1 MDFKELSY
9 YYEKFKY
16 GEDNFHNL
24 MQYRVKEIL
33 LISTFYD
40 AYIFEHDSLLSEQI
54 VGEYHQLNLTT
65 VPRITSVP
73 TGEEALN
80 LLSKKRYDLV
90 ITTMRTGEDNTFE
103 LSRKIKQIQGDLP
116 IILMLTVKSD
126 IAIVNRNRDRLSFI
140 ESVFLWNGDSKLILA
155 MIKYVEDKKNAPYDT
170 ENGLVKVILLVED
183 SINFISIYL
192 PLLYTEIMEQ
202 TQRLISEELND
213 NQKYN
218 RMRTRPKVIVTDN
231 YEDGM
236 ELARQYQ
243 EHLLCVMS
251 DMEFYRKGELDG
263 EAGIKFLNNI
273 KRENPDLACILQ
285 SSLLINRSKAEDLGV
300 TFFHKQSQFL
310 LKDLRNFIVEN
321 LGFGDLV
328 FRDEQ
333 GGEITRAK
341 NLVDFEKTIPVL
353 PMEVILYHT
362 RRKDFS
368 SWLIAHGE
376 MQLAR
381 KLRPIEAEDFHSYDI
396 YRKFLHNQ
404 FMALRRERNRGKIVS
419 LNRESLNIDGAITR
433 ISSGSLGGK
442 GRGLAFFNSFL
453 VTTEF
458 DSNFRG
464 VNIKIP
470 QTTIIGTSAFGQ
482 FVKENNLFELRN
494 CTDDEEIKQKF
505 TDGELS
511 PKIIDKLRI
520 YLEEVRTPIAV
531 RSSGLLED
539 SQSQPFAG
547 VYQTYMLPNNSDD
560 IDDRLN
566 QLAAAVKLVYSS
578 VFLNDTRNYIENLNY
593 IIEEE
598 SMAVVIQKVVGGQY
612 DHYFYPHLSGV
623 AQSYNYYP
631 IGNMDN
637 QDGVASIAV
646 GLGQAVVEGEKNFRY
661 CPEYPAVSY
670 QSDEDLLKST
680 QTEFYAIDLGKKDF
694 DILQGGEFETL
705 SKLRM
710 YTAEK
715 HNNLYHMASV
725 WDGENN
731 RIVDGIGSAGP
742 RIINFANI
750 LKYDVFPLSDILK
763 RVLAVTQVA
772 LGIPVEIEF
781 AVDLSKNE
789 EEGLLPT
796 FYMLQ
801 VRPMTINFE
810 DELTNIEA
818 VEPDDLLLYTEEGL
832 GNGKIDD
839 LYDII
844 FIDPDKFDKTRTQE
858 MREEIEKLNTMMK
871 ENDREY
877 ILIGPGRWGTRDRFL
892 GIPVIW
898 SQISK
903 AKIIVE
909 AGLEDFNIEP
919 SQGTHFFHNVV
930 AMNMGYFYVKNQNKN
945 ESFIDWNHI
954 KTHEGATTYEYFT
967 HIVSKEPFKVIMD
980 GKNRKSM
987 IYKSGVSRR
996 LL

>member
-1 MDFKELSY
+1 MDNKELSY

-80 LLSKKRYDLV
+80 LLREKRYDLV
-90 ITTMRTGEDNTFE
+90 ITTMRTGEANTFE
-103 LSRKIKQIQGDLP
+103 LSRKIKQLQPELP
-116 IILMLTVKSD
+116 IILMLAVKSD
-126 IAIVNRNRDRLSFI
+126 IVIVNRNRDRLSYI

-231 YEDGM
+231 YEEGM
-236 ELARQYQ
+236 RLYQQYR

-251 DMEFYRKGELDG
+251 DMEFYHNDELDE
-263 EAGIKFLNNI
+263 EAGIKFLKTI

-285 SSLLINRSKAEDLGV
+285 SSVLANRRIAEDLGV

-333 GGEITRAK
+333 GGEIGRAK
-341 NLVDFEKTIPVL
+341 NLLDFERIIPEL
-353 PMEVILYHT
+353 PMDVVLFHT

-376 MQLAR
+376 MQIAR
-381 KLRPIEAEDFHSYDI
+381 KLRPVEAEDFGSYDI
-396 YRKFLHNQ
+396 YRQFLLNQ
-404 FMALRRERNRGKIVS
+404 FKSLRRERNRGKIVS
-419 LNRESLNIDGAITR
+419 LNRESLGIEDAITR

-458 DSNFRG
+458 ESNFRG
-464 VNIKIP
+464 VRIKIP
-470 QTTIIGTSAFGQ
+470 QTTIIGTTGFSS
-482 FVKENNLFELRN
+482 FVSDNNLFELRN
-494 CTDDEEIKQKF
+494 CDDDDEIKRCF
-505 TDGELS
+505 IGGELS
-511 PKIIDKLRI
+511 LQIMDKLRI

-547 VYQTYMLPNNSDD
+547 VYQTYMLPNNSND

-566 QLAAAVKLVYSS
+566 QLATAVKLVYSS
-578 VFLNDTRNYIENLNY
+578 VFLNDTRSYIENLNY

-598 SMAVVIQKVVGGQY
+598 SMAVLIQKVVGEQY
-612 DHYFYPHLSGV
+612 DHFFYPHLSGV
-623 AQSYNYYP
+623 AQSFNYYP

-637 QDGVASIAV
+637 QDGAASIAV
-646 GLGQAVVEGEKNFRY
+646 GLGQSVVEGEKSFRF
-661 CPEYPAVSY
+661 CPEYPTVSY
-670 QSDEDLLKST
+670 LADEDILKST
-680 QTEFYAIDLGKKDF
+680 QIEFYAIDLDKKDF
-694 DILQGGEFETL
+694 DIQQGEFETL
-705 SKLRM
+705 SKQGM
-710 YTAEK
+710 YIAEK
-715 HNNLYHMASV
+715 HKNLYNMASV
-725 WDGENN
+725 WDPENQ
-731 RIVDGIGSAGP
+731 RIVDGISCAGP

-750 LKYDVFPLSDILK
+750 LKYNVFPLADIIK

-781 AVDLSKNE
+781 AVDLTKNE
-789 EEGLLPT
+789 AEGIFPT

-801 VRPMTINFE
+801 VRPMTVNLE
-810 DELTNIEA
+810 DEFVDMESIK
-818 VEPDDLLLYTEEGL
+818 PDDLLLYTEEGL
-832 GNGKIDD
+832 GNGVIDD
-839 LYDII
+839 IYDII
-844 FIDPDKFDKTRTQE
+844 FIDPDKFDKTETRE
-858 MREEIEKLNTMMK
+858 MVEEINSLNTMMK
-871 ENDREY
+871 EQGKEY

-909 AGLEDFNIEP
+909 VGLEDYNIEP

-930 AMNMGYFYVKNQNKN
+930 ALNIGYFYVKYQKKA

-954 KTHEGATTYEYFT
+954 KSVEGATKYKYFV
-967 HIVSKEPFKVIMD
+967 HIASCKPFKVIMD
-980 GKNRKSM
+980 GKNHRSM
-987 IYKSGVSRR
+987 ICKSCVTER

>member
-1 MDFKELSY
+1 MDYKELSY

-73 TGEEALN
+73 TGEEALK
-80 LLSKKRYDLV
+80 LLHERRFDLV

-103 LSRKIKQIQGDLP
+103 LSRKIKQIRPDIS

-126 IAIVNRNRDRLSFI
+126 IALVNRNRDRLSSI

-236 ELARQYQ
+236 MLYRKYQ

-251 DMEFYRKGELDG
+251 DMEFYKRGELDG
-263 EAGIKFLNNI
+263 EAGIKFLINI

-285 SSLLINRSKAEDLGV
+285 SSVLANRRKAEDLGV

-341 NLVDFEKTIPVL
+341 NLSDFERVIPEL
-353 PMEVILYHT
+353 PMEILLFHT

-381 KLRPIEAEDFHSYDI
+381 KLRPVEAEDFHSYDI
-396 YRKFLHNQ
+396 YRQFLLNQ
-404 FMALRRERNRGKIVS
+404 FKSLRRERNRGKIVS
-419 LNRESLNIDGAITR
+419 LNRESLNIDEAITR

-458 DSNFRG
+458 ESNFRG
-464 VNIKIP
+464 VQIKIP
-470 QTTIIGTSAFGQ
+470 QTTIIGTSGFSG
-482 FVKENNLFELRN
+482 FVRENNLFELRN
-494 CTDDEEIKQKF
+494 CDNDDEIKQRF
-505 TDGELS
+505 IEGEFSSQIL
-511 PKIIDKLRI
+511 DKLRI

-598 SMAVVIQKVVGGQY
+598 SMAVVIQKVVGEQY
-612 DHYFYPHLSGV
+612 GHYFYPHLSGV
-623 AQSYNYYP
+623 AQSFNYYP
-631 IGNMDN
+631 IGNMEN

-646 GLGQAVVEGEKNFRY
+646 GLGQAVVEGEKNYRF

-670 QSDEDLLKST
+670 QADEDILKST
-680 QTEFYAIDLGKKDF
+680 QTEFYAIDLDKKDI

-705 SKLRM
+705 SKQRM
-710 YTAEK
+710 YVAEK
-715 HNNLYHMASV
+715 HKTLYHMASV
-725 WDGENN
+725 WDSENS
-731 RIVDGIGSAGP
+731 RIVDGLSCPGP

-750 LKYDVFPLSDILK
+750 LKYEIFPLAEIVK

-781 AVDLSKNE
+781 AVDLNKNE
-789 EEGLLPT
+789 REGILPT

-801 VRPMTINFE
+801 VRPMTVNYE
-810 DELTNIEA
+810 DEFVDMESVA
-818 VEPDDLLLYTEEGL
+818 AEDLLLYTEEGL

-858 MREEIEKLNTMMK
+858 MREEIEKINAMMK

-909 AGLEDFNIEP
+909 VGLEDYDIEP

-930 AMNMGYFYVKNQNKN
+930 AMNIGYFYVKNKKKKT
-945 ESFIDWNHI
+945 SFIDWNHI
-954 KTHEGATTYEYFT
+954 KSHKGATNYEYFT
-967 HIVSKEPFKVIMD
+967 HIASEVPFKVIMD

-987 IYKSGVSRR
+987 ICKSGVTER